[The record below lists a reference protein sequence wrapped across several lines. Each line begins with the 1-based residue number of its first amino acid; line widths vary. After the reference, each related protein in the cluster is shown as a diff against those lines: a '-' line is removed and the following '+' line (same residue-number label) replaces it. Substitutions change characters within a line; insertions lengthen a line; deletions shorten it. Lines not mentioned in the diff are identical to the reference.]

1 MTGGS
6 EPYFHPT
13 WTMQI
18 PKSNKVS
25 GLNTFSHHYIHGLS
39 DPLIAFVDRT
49 KIFVGSTDG
58 KKLMT
63 YIKAK
68 SFHRTI
74 PKSMTQY
81 FAGSWIFQG
90 RVGEYFIILSDDP
103 DSSRFFFWSIKK
115 ERWFTGPSLLK
126 MITAVSNIFAFN
138 RTIAYFFAYDSRTNL
153 VHSLS
158 TKFFFFSYLKSL

>member
-6 EPYFHPT
+6 ELHFQPT

-18 PKSNKVS
+18 PKSNKAS
-25 GLNTFSHHYIHGLS
+25 GLHTFSPYYIYGLS
-39 DPLIAFVDRT
+39 DPFIAFVDRT
-49 KIFVGSTDG
+49 KIFVGSIDG

-74 PKSMTQY
+74 PKSMTQNI
-81 FAGSWIFQG
+81 AGSWIFQG
-90 RVGEYFIILSDDP
+90 RVGEYFIIMSDSP
-103 DSSRFFFWSIKK
+103 DSWRFFFWSIKK
-115 ERWFTGPSLLK
+115 ERWFTGPPFLHK
-126 MITAVSNIFAFN
+126 MTTVSNICAFN
-138 RTIAYFFAYDSRTNL
+138 RTIAYFFAHDSRKNL

-158 TKFFFFSYLKSL
+158 NKMFSF